1 MSKIPKFQMTFWFSE
16 LLVYSQPWT
25 VKNEGYINVFHDTP
39 PPLNVVKC
47 ATNVF
52 LEISA
57 DTPLQELEKN
67 AKFTNMSL
75 ALLGTKHCTK
85 DTGHS

>member
-1 MSKIPKFQMTFWFSE
+1 MKDILMFFM
-16 LLVYSQPWT
+16 
-25 VKNEGYINVFHDTP
+25 TP
-39 PPLNVVKC
+39 PSPLNVVKC

-57 DTPLQELEKN
+57 DTPLQELDKN
-67 AKFTNMSL
+67 ATFTNMFL

-85 DTGHS
+85 DTVHS